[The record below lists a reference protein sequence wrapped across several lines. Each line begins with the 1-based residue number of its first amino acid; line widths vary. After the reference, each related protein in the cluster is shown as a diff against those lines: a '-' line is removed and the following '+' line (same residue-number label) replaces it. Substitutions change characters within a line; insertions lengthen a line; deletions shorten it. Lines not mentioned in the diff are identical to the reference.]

1 MNSRRKPSPN
11 SMFRQTVMILVL
23 ASLAF
28 GASAAPGVTADRIL
42 FGQTACFTGPNEDL
56 GTHYRAGILAAFAER
71 NSKGGVAGR
80 ILELLALDDGYEP
93 DLAAANAESFISEQQ
108 VFAVIG
114 AVGTPTSRRI
124 APILRNGGVPFIGP
138 LTGADFLRDAERYPN
153 VVNLRASYFEEIERL
168 IDYMIEQGGARF
180 GIIYQDDAFG
190 RTALRSYKA
199 LMDERAIPIL
209 ARSAYTRNT
218 HAVHTSLFS
227 VEKADLDAILLVG
240 TYAANSTIINLANS
254 LGQEYL
260 LANLSYTVSH
270 ELKELISE
278 PNPRILVTEVVP
290 DAGNYQSP
298 IVASFQRAI
307 SEQARHTQSD
317 DPVNEDALEGYILG
331 RFVIAVLE
339 RTEGDLT
346 REKFL
351 RNALSPEPVEL
362 DDWII
367 EFPPGSNAGSHYIR
381 LTHLGAE
388 PEIAESG
395 S

>member
-1 MNSRRKPSPN
+1 
-11 SMFRQTVMILVL
+11 MILAL
-23 ASLAF
+23 ASLALA
-28 GASAAPGVTADRIL
+28 ASADPGVSADRIL
-42 FGQTACFTGPNEDL
+42 FGQTACFTGTNEDL
-56 GTHYRAGILAAFAER
+56 GTHYRAGILAAFAEQ

-80 ILELLALDDGYEP
+80 TLELLALDDGYEP

-124 APILRNGGVPFIGP
+124 APILRNAEVPFIGP

-190 RTALRSYKA
+190 RTALRSYKT

-227 VEKADLDAILLVG
+227 LEKADLDAILLVG

-254 LGQEYL
+254 LGREYL

-278 PNPRILVTEVVP
+278 PSPRILVTEVVP
-290 DAGNYQSP
+290 DAGNYQSS
-298 IVASFQRAI
+298 IVASFQRAV
-307 SEQARHTQSD
+307 SKEAQHTQSD
-317 DPVNEDALEGYILG
+317 DPVNEDSLEGYILG

-339 RTEGDLT
+339 RMPGELT
-346 REKFL
+346 RENFL
-351 RNALSPEPVEL
+351 RNALSPEPLEL
-362 DDWII
+362 DDWKI
-367 EFPPGSNAGSHYIR
+367 EFRPGSNAGSRYIR
-381 LTHLGAE
+381 LTNLGAD
-388 PEIAESG
+388 PEIAES
-395 S
+395 SS

>member
-1 MNSRRKPSPN
+1 
-11 SMFRQTVMILVL
+11 MFRQAVLIVAL
-23 ASLAF
+23 ASLASA
-28 GASAAPGVTADRIL
+28 ASAAPGVSADRIL

-56 GTHYRAGILAAFAER
+56 GTHYRAGILAAFAEQ

-80 ILELLALDDGYEP
+80 TLELLALDDGYEP
-93 DLAAANAESFISEQQ
+93 DLAAANAETFVSEQQ

-124 APILRNGGVPFIGP
+124 APMLRNAGVPFIGP

-168 IDYMIEQGGARF
+168 VDYMIEQGGARF

-260 LANLSYTVSH
+260 MANLSYTVSH

-278 PNPRILVTEVVP
+278 PNPKILVTEVVP
-290 DAGNYQSP
+290 DADNSQSP
-298 IVASFQRAI
+298 IVASFQRAV
-307 SEQARHTQSD
+307 SEEAQHTKSD
-317 DPVNEDALEGYILG
+317 DPVNEDSLEGYILG

-339 RTEGDLT
+339 RMEGGLT
-346 REKFL
+346 RENFL
-351 RNALSPEPVEL
+351 RNALSPEPLEL
-362 DDWII
+362 DDWKI
-367 EFPPGSNAGSHYIR
+367 EFQPGSNAGSRYIR
-381 LTHLGAE
+381 LTRLDAE
-388 PEIAESG
+388 PEIGTSG

>member
-1 MNSRRKPSPN
+1 
-11 SMFRQTVMILVL
+11 MFRQVLFGAVL
-23 ASLAF
+23 ASMAIAA
-28 GASAAPGVTADRIL
+28 GAQPGVTADRIL
-42 FGQTACFTGPNEDL
+42 FGQTACFTGSNEDL
-56 GTHYRAGILAAFAER
+56 GKHYRAGILAAFAER
-71 NSKGGVAGR
+71 NRNGGVAGR
-80 ILELLALDDGYEP
+80 TLELLSLDDAYEP
-93 DLAAANAESFISEQQ
+93 ELAAANAESFVSERQ

-124 APILRNGGVPFIGP
+124 APMLRNAGVPFVGP

-168 IDYMIEQGGARF
+168 IDYMIEQGAARF

-254 LGQEYL
+254 LGQEHL

-270 ELKELISE
+270 ELKELIRE
-278 PNPRILVTEVVP
+278 PTPRILVTEVVP
-290 DAGNYQSP
+290 DAGDSRSR

-307 SEQARHTQSD
+307 SEEAQRTEMD
-317 DPVNEDALEGYILG
+317 DAVSEDALEGYILG

-339 RTEGDLT
+339 RMEGELT
-346 REKFL
+346 RENFL
-351 RNALSPEPVEL
+351 RDALSPEPVEL
-362 DDWII
+362 DDWKL
-367 EFPPGSNAGSHYIR
+367 EFQPGSNVGSHFIR
-381 LTHLGAE
+381 LTHLGVE
-388 PEIAESG
+388 TGIGESG
-395 S
+395 L

>member
-1 MNSRRKPSPN
+1 ML
-11 SMFRQTVMILVL
+11 VVL

-28 GASAAPGVTADRIL
+28 AASAAPGVSDSRIL
-42 FGQTACFTGPNEDL
+42 FGQTACFTGPNQDL

-71 NSKGGVAGR
+71 NVSGGVAGR
-80 ILELLALDDGYEP
+80 TLELLALDDAYEP
-93 DLAAANAESFISEQQ
+93 ELAAANAESFLSEQQ
-108 VFAVIG
+108 VFAIIG

-124 APILRNGGVPFIGP
+124 APMLRNAGVPFIGP
-138 LTGADFLRDAERYPN
+138 LTGADFLRDAQRYPN
-153 VVNLRASYFEEIERL
+153 VVNLRASYFEEIELL

-190 RTALRSYKA
+190 RTALRSYKT
-199 LMDERAIPIL
+199 LMDERSIPIL

-270 ELKELISE
+270 ELKDLIRE
-278 PNPRILVTEVVP
+278 PNARVLVTEVVP
-290 DAGNYQSP
+290 DAANPQSRL
-298 IVASFQRAI
+298 VADFRQAVAAAGQREQPDNAF
-307 SEQARHTQSD
+307 SEDS
-317 DPVNEDALEGYILG
+317 LEGYILG

-339 RTEGDLT
+339 RMEGELT
-346 REKFL
+346 RENFL
-351 RNALSPEPVEL
+351 RDALSPQPVEL
-362 DDWII
+362 DDWTIQF
-367 EFPPGSNAGSHYIR
+367 EPGSNAGSRYVR
-381 LTHLGAE
+381 LTELGSA
-388 PEIAESG
+388 PEVGESG

>member
-1 MNSRRKPSPN
+1 MA
-11 SMFRQTVMILVL
+11 I
-23 ASLAF
+23 AA
-28 GASAAPGVTADRIL
+28 GAQPGVTADRIL
-42 FGQTACFTGPNEDL
+42 FGQTACFTGSNEIL
-56 GTHYRAGILAAFAER
+56 GKNYRAGLLAAFEER
-71 NSKGGVAGR
+71 NGNGGVAGR
-80 ILELLALDDGYEP
+80 TLELLALDDGYEP
-93 DLAAANAESFISEQQ
+93 ELAAANAASFVSDGQ

-124 APILRNGGVPFIGP
+124 APMLRNAGIPFVGP

-153 VVNLRASYFEEIERL
+153 VVNLRASYFEETERL

-190 RTALRSYKA
+190 RAALRSYKT

-209 ARSAYTRNT
+209 ARNAYTRNT

-227 VEKADLDAILLVG
+227 VEKADLDAIMLVG

-254 LGQEYL
+254 LGHEYM
-260 LANLSYTVSH
+260 LANLSFALSH
-270 ELKELISE
+270 ELKKLVSE
-278 PNPRILVTEVVP
+278 PSARIIVTEVVP
-290 DAGNYQSP
+290 DAGNSESG

-307 SEQARHTQSD
+307 AEEARRTELD
-317 DPVNEDALEGYILG
+317 DAVNEVALEGYILG

-339 RTEGDLT
+339 RTEGEPT
-346 REKFL
+346 RESFL
-351 RNALSPEPVEL
+351 RSALSPEPVEL
-362 DDWII
+362 DDWRI
-367 EFPPGSNAGSHYIR
+367 EFLPGSNAGSRYIR

-388 PEIAESG
+388 TGIGESG

>member
-1 MNSRRKPSPN
+1 
-11 SMFRQTVMILVL
+11 MILAL
-23 ASLAF
+23 ASLAVA
-28 GASAAPGVTADRIL
+28 ASAAPGVDAERIL

-56 GTHYRAGILAAFAER
+56 GKHYRAGILAAFAEQNAR
-71 NSKGGVAGR
+71 GGAAGR
-80 ILELLALDDGYEP
+80 TLELLALDDGYEP
-93 DLAAANAESFISEQQ
+93 DQAAANAESFVSEQE

-124 APILRNGGVPFIGP
+124 APMLRNAGIPFVGP
-138 LTGADFLRDAERYPN
+138 LTGADFLRDVQRYPN

-168 IDYMIEQGGARF
+168 IDYMIEEGGARF

-227 VEKADLDAILLVG
+227 MEKADLDAILLVG
-240 TYAANSTIINLANS
+240 TYAANSTIINLAES
-254 LGQEYL
+254 LGQAYL

-270 ELKELISE
+270 ELKELVRQ

-290 DAGNYQSP
+290 DAGDFQSG
-298 IVASFQRAI
+298 IVASFRRAMSVEAH
-307 SEQARHTQSD
+307 SEELHDAFT
-317 DPVNEDALEGYILG
+317 EDTLEGYILG

-339 RTEGDLT
+339 RMEGELT
-346 REKFL
+346 RENFL
-351 RNALSPEPVEL
+351 RNALSAEPVEL
-362 DDWII
+362 DDWKI
-367 EFPPGSNAGSHYIR
+367 EFPPGSNVGSNYVR
-381 LTHLGAE
+381 LTNLGTE
-388 PEIAESG
+388 TGIGESG

>member
-1 MNSRRKPSPN
+1 M
-11 SMFRQTVMILVL
+11 VVAL
-23 ASLAF
+23 ASLALA
-28 GASAAPGVTADRIL
+28 ASAAPGVSDSRIL
-42 FGQTACFTGPNEDL
+42 FGQTACFTGPNQDL

-71 NSKGGVAGR
+71 NVSGGVAGR
-80 ILELLALDDGYEP
+80 TLELLALDDAYEP
-93 DLAAANAESFISEQQ
+93 ELAAANAESFLSEQQ
-108 VFAVIG
+108 VFAIIG

-124 APILRNGGVPFIGP
+124 APMLRNAGVPFIGP
-138 LTGADFLRDAERYPN
+138 LTGADFLRDAQRYPN
-153 VVNLRASYFEEIERL
+153 VVNLRASYFEEIELL

-190 RTALRSYKA
+190 RTALRSYKT

-270 ELKELISE
+270 ELKDLIRE
-278 PNPRILVTEVVP
+278 PNARVLVTEVVP
-290 DAGNYQSP
+290 DAANPQSLLVADFRRA
-298 IVASFQRAI
+298 VASAGQR
-307 SEQARHTQSD
+307 EQPDNAF
-317 DPVNEDALEGYILG
+317 NEDSLEGYILG

-339 RTEGDLT
+339 RMEGELT
-346 REKFL
+346 RENFL
-351 RNALSPEPVEL
+351 RDALSPQPVEL
-362 DDWII
+362 DDWTIQF
-367 EFPPGSNAGSHYIR
+367 EPGSNAGSRYVR
-381 LTHLGAE
+381 LTELGSA
-388 PEIAESG
+388 PEVGESG

>member
-1 MNSRRKPSPN
+1 ML
-11 SMFRQTVMILVL
+11 VVL

-28 GASAAPGVTADRIL
+28 AASAAPGVSDSRIL
-42 FGQTACFTGPNEDL
+42 FGQTACFTGPNQDL

-71 NSKGGVAGR
+71 NASGGVAGR
-80 ILELLALDDGYEP
+80 TLELLALDDAYEP
-93 DLAAANAESFISEQQ
+93 ELAAANAESFLSEQQ
-108 VFAVIG
+108 VFAIIG

-124 APILRNGGVPFIGP
+124 APMLRNAGVPFIGP
-138 LTGADFLRDAERYPN
+138 LTGADFLRDAQRYPN
-153 VVNLRASYFEEIERL
+153 VVNLRASYFEEIELL

-190 RTALRSYKA
+190 RTALRSYKT
-199 LMDERAIPIL
+199 LMDERSIPIL

-270 ELKELISE
+270 ELKDLIRE
-278 PNPRILVTEVVP
+278 PNARVLVTEVVP
-290 DAGNYQSP
+290 DAANPQSRL
-298 IVASFQRAI
+298 VADFRQAVAAAGQREQPDNAF
-307 SEQARHTQSD
+307 SEDS
-317 DPVNEDALEGYILG
+317 LEGYILG

-339 RTEGDLT
+339 RMEGELT
-346 REKFL
+346 RDNFL
-351 RNALSPEPVEL
+351 RDALSPQPVEL
-362 DDWII
+362 DDWTIQF
-367 EFPPGSNAGSHYIR
+367 EPGSNAGSRYVR
-381 LTHLGAE
+381 LTELGGA
-388 PEIAESG
+388 PEVGESG

>member
-1 MNSRRKPSPN
+1 
-11 SMFRQTVMILVL
+11 MIVAL
-23 ASLAF
+23 ASLALA
-28 GASAAPGVTADRIL
+28 ASAAPGVSDSRIL
-42 FGQTACFTGPNEDL
+42 FGQTACFTGPNQDL

-71 NSKGGVAGR
+71 NVSGGVAGR
-80 ILELLALDDGYEP
+80 TLELLALDDAYEP
-93 DLAAANAESFISEQQ
+93 ELAAANAESFLSEQQ
-108 VFAVIG
+108 VFAIIG

-124 APILRNGGVPFIGP
+124 APMLRNAGVPFIGP
-138 LTGADFLRDAERYPN
+138 LTGADFLRDAQRYPN
-153 VVNLRASYFEEIERL
+153 VVNLRASYFEEIELL

-190 RTALRSYKA
+190 RTALRSYKT

-270 ELKELISE
+270 ELKDLIRE
-278 PNPRILVTEVVP
+278 PNARVLVTEVVP
-290 DAGNYQSP
+290 DAGNPQSRL
-298 IVASFQRAI
+298 VADFRRAVAGVAQREQPDNAF
-307 SEQARHTQSD
+307 SEDS
-317 DPVNEDALEGYILG
+317 LEGYILG

-339 RTEGDLT
+339 RMEGELT
-346 REKFL
+346 RENFL
-351 RNALSPEPVEL
+351 RDALSPQPVEF
-362 DDWII
+362 DDWTIQF
-367 EFPPGSNAGSHYIR
+367 EPGSNAGSRYVR
-381 LTHLGAE
+381 LTELGSA
-388 PEIAESG
+388 PEVGESG

>member
-1 MNSRRKPSPN
+1 
-11 SMFRQTVMILVL
+11 MFRQAIMILAL
-23 ASLAF
+23 APLAF
-28 GASAAPGVTADRIL
+28 AASAAPGVDAERIL

-56 GTHYRAGILAAFAER
+56 GNHYRTGILAAFAER
-71 NSKGGVAGR
+71 NSKGGVAGKT
-80 ILELLALDDGYEP
+80 LELLSLDDGYEP
-93 DLAAANAESFISEQQ
+93 DQAAANAESFVSERE

-124 APILRNGGVPFIGP
+124 APMLRNAGIPFIGP

-153 VVNLRASYFEEIERL
+153 VVNLRASYLEEIERL
-168 IDYMIEQGGARF
+168 IDYMIQKGGARF

-227 VEKADLDAILLVG
+227 MEKADLDAILLVG

-270 ELKELISE
+270 ELKELIDE
-278 PNPRILVTEVVP
+278 PNSRILVTEVVP
-290 DAGNYQSP
+290 DTGDSQSR
-298 IVASFQRAI
+298 IVASFRRAI
-307 SEQARHTQSD
+307 SGEAHGEELHDAFT
-317 DPVNEDALEGYILG
+317 EDTLEGYILG

-339 RTEGDLT
+339 RMEGELT
-346 REKFL
+346 RENFL
-351 RNALSPEPVEL
+351 LNALSPEPVEL
-362 DDWII
+362 DDWKI
-367 EFPPGSNAGSHYIR
+367 EFLPGSNTGSRYIR
-381 LTHLGAE
+381 LTNLGTGAG
-388 PEIAESG
+388 IAESG